1 MKKLNSIL
9 SSLLLAGSFVPVG
22 AANASVIYDLN
33 DALNY
38 NSSFGSSVVN
48 TLGTVT
54 LNQSDV
60 NDVSVLVQ
68 LAPTAFVDTGA
79 HNAFAFNLDTT
90 QPSASPFEITV
101 TAPSN
106 AIPVFTVNSA
116 LNLPNVPY
124 GVFRYSLDCI
134 SSGHGA
140 NSCNGIKT
148 LALNVHNANGINV
161 SDFTANSLGY
171 FFSADVIDNE
181 LTGTI
186 GANVGID
193 PPSPPAVVPEPATIT
208 LFGLGL
214 LSAGLVR
221 RRKSK

>member
-9 SSLLLAGSFVPVG
+9 SSLLLAASFVPAG

-38 NSSFGSSVVN
+38 SSFGDSVVN
-48 TLGTVT
+48 TIGTVT
-54 LNQSDV
+54 LNQSDIH
-60 NDVSVLVQ
+60 DVSVLVQ
-68 LAPTAFVDTGA
+68 LAPTTFVDTGV
-79 HNAFAFNLDTT
+79 HNAFAFNLDTI
-90 QPSASPFEITV
+90 QPSSSPFGITV

-124 GVFRYSLDCI
+124 GVFNYSLDCT

-140 NSCNGIKT
+140 NSCNGIQT
-148 LALNVHNANGINV
+148 LTLNVYNANGINV

-171 FFSADVIDNE
+171 FFSADVIYNGS
-181 LTGTI
+181 TGTI

-193 PPSPPAVVPEPATIT
+193 PPSPPVVVPEPATIT
-208 LFGLGL
+208 LLGLGL
-214 LSAGLVR
+214 
-221 RRKSK
+221 